1 MPYIVH
7 GHVCNA
13 HTRNEVTHHYVQSF
27 QLVTCTLSICFN
39 KQIRMSVSTN
49 FSLGLSQVGPSLG
62 YVPRSAQL
70 YSCCAATAYSLSIAA
85 EVPPMATSI
94 RIAINGTLGDLPYG
108 VLVSFTDRAETEV
121 GIGKWMD
128 GWMGCSLR
136 FKAGHFVAKLTR

>member
-1 MPYIVH
+1 
-7 GHVCNA
+7 
-13 HTRNEVTHHYVQSF
+13 
-27 QLVTCTLSICFN
+27 
-39 KQIRMSVSTN
+39 MSVSTN
-49 FSLGLSQVGPSLG
+49 FSLGFSQVGPSLG